1 MYNLVNSF
9 KNFNAKKL
17 LILNFSQS
25 SVSSPGLEN
34 KYANGHKTVDSLLI
48 ELANKRNI
56 NAFSYQYDKIL
67 IDSTEIYI
75 DSIPLKIFDYVIMGM
90 MAKKTEI
97 VNPILQYLNY
107 YNIPYFNYGTPSD
120 KGNKTQDMYSL
131 TREGLPYIPTF
142 ISSSAKEAI
151 NYIDLNWNG
160 EYPVVC
166 KIMNSSQGKG
176 VEKCDNSKS
185 LAKLFSNNEDPNYE
199 DFRMI
204 QKFIPN
210 NGDYR
215 ILVFDNKIISS
226 VKRVTKDAKK
236 DFRNNMSRG
245 ANGFAEDIPHIA
257 SKIALD
263 SVKLLKK
270 DIAGVDLIQDSR
282 NKKWY
287 IMEVNSAPQYQYS
300 QEIYKINFPEMLINK
315 IYLQLYGR

>member
-1 MYNLVNSF
+1 MYNSF
-9 KNFNAKKL
+9 KDFNNKKL
-17 LILNFSQS
+17 LILNFSQP

-34 KYANGHKTVDSLLI
+34 KHARGHKTADSLLI
-48 ELANKRNI
+48 ELANKKNI
-56 NAFSYQYDKIL
+56 SAVSYQYDKIL
-67 IDSTEIYI
+67 IDDTEIYI
-75 DSIPLKIFDYVIMGM
+75 DSIPLKIFDYVVMGM

-97 VNPILQYLNY
+97 VNPILQYLDH

-131 TREGLPYIPTF
+131 TRAGLPYIPTF
-142 ISSSAKEAI
+142 ISSNAKEAI
-151 NYIDLNWNG
+151 EYIDLNWKG

-176 VEKCDNSKS
+176 VEKCDDSKS
-185 LAKLFSNNEDPNYE
+185 LAKLFSNTDNPNYE

-210 NGDYR
+210 DGDYR
-215 ILVFDNKIISS
+215 ILIFDNEIISS

-245 ANGFAEDIPHIA
+245 GRGFAEDIPKIA

-263 SVKLLKK
+263 SFKLLKK
-270 DIAGVDLIQDSR
+270 DIAGVDLIQDSK

-300 QEIYKINFPEMLINK
+300 QEISKINFPEMLINK
-315 IYLQLYGR
+315 IYLQLHEK